1 MRSHHPVGLAL
12 HDILHHVWIFHCHI
26 RQMSLRLVLVF
37 VPADDCGEGSLHD
50 SGGRPVGPLGA
61 EHEDLARLL
70 HVLLVHRRLLL

>member
-1 MRSHHPVGLAL
+1 
-12 HDILHHVWIFHCHI
+12 
-26 RQMSLRLVLVF
+26 MSLRLVLVF